1 MLHSCSN
8 EERKMATFRKR
19 LGKWEVRVRR
29 FNNKTIS
36 KTFIEKADA
45 NRWAQEVEA
54 KIEKGLYEDL
64 SQANQITL
72 RELLQQYS
80 KEVSSTKIGY
90 DQEKYK
96 IAKLCKNPI
105 ASLKLARVTPLQL
118 RKFQDQCS
126 LIYNPSTTNKYIT
139 LISVSIK
146 FARQMLGIFLPNN
159 ACDFVK
165 RLKEPEF
172 EGQIIEPEEEQLL
185 LQEAI
190 NSKANWLKLAIMLGL
205 DCGMRRGEII
215 KLRREDVDFNNAT
228 AKLRDTKNG
237 TSRNVG
243 LSPRAIEEMRKLPI
257 NIDGR
262 VINCPSGDNFLHFYS
277 QLQKWTG
284 IKKTF
289 HTTRHTFASR
299 CAMNGWSI
307 AEISAQGGWKN
318 LSILKRYTHIKA
330 THLSKKL
337 GS

>member
-1 MLHSCSN
+1 
-8 EERKMATFRKR
+8 MATFRKR
-19 LGKWEVRVRR
+19 LGKWEVRVRKL
-29 FNNKTIS
+29 NNKTIS

-45 NRWAQEVEA
+45 NRWAQEVET

-72 RELLQQYS
+72 RELLEQYS
-80 KEVSSTKIGY
+80 KEVSSQKIGY
-90 DQEKYK
+90 PQEKYK

-118 RKFQDQCS
+118 RKFQEQCS

-159 ACDFVK
+159 PCDFVK

-215 KLRREDVDFNNAT
+215 KLRREDVDFTNAT
-228 AKLRDTKNG
+228 AKLRETKNG
-237 TSRNVG
+237 TVRNIG
-243 LSPRAIEEMRKLPI
+243 LSPRVMEEMRKLPA

-262 VINCPSGDNFLHFYS
+262 VINCPNGENFLHFYQ

-318 LSILKRYTHIKA
+318 LSVLKRYTHIKA

>member
-1 MLHSCSN
+1 MLPSCSN

-318 LSILKRYTHIKA
+318 LSVLKRYTHIKA

>member
-1 MLHSCSN
+1 
-8 EERKMATFRKR
+8 MATFRKR

-29 FNNKTIS
+29 YNNKTIS

-45 NRWAQEVEA
+45 NRWAQEVET

-72 RELLQQYS
+72 RELLEQYS
-80 KEVSSTKIGY
+80 KEVSSQKIGY
-90 DQEKYK
+90 PQEKYK

-118 RKFQDQCS
+118 RKFQEQCS

-159 ACDFVK
+159 PCDFVK

-215 KLRREDVDFNNAT
+215 KLRREDVDFTNAT
-228 AKLRDTKNG
+228 AKLRETKNG
-237 TSRNVG
+237 TVRNIG
-243 LSPRAIEEMRKLPI
+243 LSPRVMEEMRKLPA

-262 VINCPSGDNFLHFYS
+262 VINCTNGENFLHFYQ

-299 CAMNGWSI
+299 CAMKGWSI
-307 AEISAQGGWKN
+307 AEISAQGGWRD
-318 LSILKRYTHIKA
+318 LRVLKRYTHLA
-330 THLSKKL
+330 PEYLAKKL
-337 GS
+337 KESN

>member
-1 MLHSCSN
+1 
-8 EERKMATFRKR
+8 MATFRKR
-19 LGKWEVRVRR
+19 LGKWEVRVRKY
-29 FNNKTIS
+29 NNKTIS

-45 NRWAQEVEA
+45 NRWAQEVET

-80 KEVSSTKIGY
+80 KEVSSQKIGY
-90 DQEKYK
+90 PQEKYK

-105 ASLKLARVTPLQL
+105 ASLRLARVTPLQL
-118 RKFQDQCS
+118 RKFQDSCS

-159 ACDFVK
+159 PCDFVK

-172 EGQIIEPEEEQLL
+172 EGQIIEPEEELLL
-185 LQEAI
+185 LQESVS
-190 NSKANWLKLAIMLGL
+190 SKANWLKLAIILGL

-215 KLRREDVDFNNAT
+215 KLRREDVDFINAT

-243 LSPRAIEEMRKLPI
+243 ISPRAIEEMRKLPI

-262 VINCPSGDNFLHFYS
+262 VINCPNGENFLHFYS

-284 IKKTF
+284 VKKTF

-318 LSILKRYTHIKA
+318 LSVLKRYTHIKA

>member
-1 MLHSCSN
+1 
-8 EERKMATFRKR
+8 MATFRKR

-29 FNNKTIS
+29 YNNKTIS

-45 NRWAQEVEA
+45 NRWAQEVET

-72 RELLQQYS
+72 RELLEQYS
-80 KEVSSTKIGY
+80 KEVSSQKIGY
-90 DQEKYK
+90 PQEKYK

-118 RKFQDQCS
+118 RKFQEQCS

-215 KLRREDVDFNNAT
+215 KLRREDVDFTNAT
-228 AKLRDTKNG
+228 AKLRETKNG
-237 TSRNVG
+237 TVRNIG
-243 LSPRAIEEMRKLPI
+243 LSPRVMEEMRKLPA

-262 VINCPSGDNFLHFYS
+262 VISCPSGDNFLHFYS

-318 LSILKRYTHIKA
+318 LSVLKRYTHIKA

>member
-1 MLHSCSN
+1 
-8 EERKMATFRKR
+8 MATLRKR
-19 LGKWEVRVRR
+19 LSKWEVRVRKY
-29 FNNKTIS
+29 NNKTIS

-45 NRWAQEVEA
+45 KRWAQEVET

-80 KEVSSTKIGY
+80 KEVSSQKMGY
-90 DQEKYK
+90 PQEKYK
-96 IAKLCKNPI
+96 IAKLCKSPI

-118 RKFQDQCS
+118 RKFQDQCA
-126 LIYNPSTTNKYIT
+126 LVYNPSTTNKYIT

-159 ACDFVK
+159 PCDFVK

-172 EGQIIEPEEEQLL
+172 EGQIIEPEEELLL
-185 LQEAI
+185 LQESVS
-190 NSKANWLKLAIMLGL
+190 SKANWLKLAIILGL

-215 KLRREDVDFNNAT
+215 KLRREDVDFINAT

-237 TSRNVG
+237 TTRNVG

-262 VINCPSGDNFLHFYS
+262 VINCPNGENFLHFYS

-284 IKKTF
+284 VKKTF

-318 LSILKRYTHIKA
+318 LSVLKRYTHIKA

>member
-1 MLHSCSN
+1 
-8 EERKMATFRKR
+8 MATFRKR

-29 FNNKTIS
+29 YNNKTIS

-45 NRWAQEVEA
+45 NRWAQEVET

-72 RELLQQYS
+72 RELLEQYS
-80 KEVSSTKIGY
+80 KEVSSQKIGY
-90 DQEKYK
+90 PQEKYK

-118 RKFQDQCS
+118 RKFQEQCS

-159 ACDFVK
+159 PCDFVK

-215 KLRREDVDFNNAT
+215 KLRREDVDFTNAT
-228 AKLRDTKNG
+228 AKLRETKNG
-237 TSRNVG
+237 TVRNIG
-243 LSPRAIEEMRKLPI
+243 LSPRVMEEMRKLPA

-262 VINCPSGDNFLHFYS
+262 VISCPSGDNFLHFYS

>member
-1 MLHSCSN
+1 
-8 EERKMATFRKR
+8 MATFRKR
-19 LGKWEVRVRR
+19 LGKWEVRVRKL
-29 FNNKTIS
+29 NNKTIS

-45 NRWAQEVEA
+45 NRWAQEVET

-80 KEVSSTKIGY
+80 KEVSSQKIGY
-90 DQEKYK
+90 PQEKYK

-118 RKFQDQCS
+118 RKFQDSCS

-146 FARQMLGIFLPNN
+146 FGRQMLGIFLPNN
-159 ACDFVK
+159 PCDFIK

-185 LQEAI
+185 LQESVS
-190 NSKANWLKLAIMLGL
+190 SKANWLKLAIILGL

-215 KLRREDVDFNNAT
+215 KLRREDVDFINAT

-237 TSRNVG
+237 TTRNVG

-262 VINCPSGDNFLHFYS
+262 VISCTNGENFLHFYQ

-284 IKKTF
+284 VKKTF

-318 LSILKRYTHIKA
+318 LSVLKRYTHIKA

>member
-29 FNNKTIS
+29 YNNKTIS

-45 NRWAQEVEA
+45 NRWAQEVET

-72 RELLQQYS
+72 RELLEQYS
-80 KEVSSTKIGY
+80 KEVSSQKIGY
-90 DQEKYK
+90 PQEKYK

-118 RKFQDQCS
+118 RKFQEQCS

-159 ACDFVK
+159 PCDFVK

-215 KLRREDVDFNNAT
+215 KLRREDVDFTNAT
-228 AKLRDTKNG
+228 AKLRETKNG
-237 TSRNVG
+237 TVRNIG
-243 LSPRAIEEMRKLPI
+243 LSPRVIEEMRKLPA

-262 VINCPSGDNFLHFYS
+262 VISCPSGDNFLHFYS

-318 LSILKRYTHIKA
+318 LSVLKRYTHIKA

>member
-1 MLHSCSN
+1 
-8 EERKMATFRKR
+8 MATFRKR

-36 KTFIEKADA
+36 KTFLEKEDA
-45 NRWAQEVEA
+45 NKWARDVEV

-80 KEVSSTKIGY
+80 KEVSSTKAGY
-90 DQEKYK
+90 REEKYK
-96 IAKLCKNPI
+96 IDKLCKSPI
-105 ASLKLARVTPLQL
+105 AQLKLARVTPLQL

-126 LIYNPSTTNKYIT
+126 MIYNPSTTNKYIT

-190 NSKANWLKLAIMLGL
+190 NSKANWLRLAIMLGL

-215 KLRREDVDFNNAT
+215 KLRREDVDFTNAT
-228 AKLRDTKNG
+228 AKLRETKNG
-237 TSRNVG
+237 TMRNIG
-243 LSPRAIEEMRKLPI
+243 LSPRVMEEMRKLPI

-262 VINCPSGDNFLHFYS
+262 VISCPTPDNFRHFYC

-284 IKKTF
+284 INKTF

>member
-1 MLHSCSN
+1 
-8 EERKMATFRKR
+8 MATFRKR
-19 LGKWEVRVRR
+19 LGKWEVRVRKL
-29 FNNKTIS
+29 NNKTIS

-45 NRWAQEVEA
+45 NRWAQEVET

-80 KEVSSTKIGY
+80 KEVSSQKTGY
-90 DQEKYK
+90 PQEKYK

-105 ASLKLARVTPLQL
+105 ASLRLARVTPLQL
-118 RKFQDQCS
+118 RKFQDSCS

-159 ACDFVK
+159 PCDFVK

-172 EGQIIEPEEEQLL
+172 EGQIIEPEEELLL
-185 LQEAI
+185 LQESVS
-190 NSKANWLKLAIMLGL
+190 SKANWLKLAIILGL

-215 KLRREDVDFNNAT
+215 KLRREDVDFINAT

-243 LSPRAIEEMRKLPI
+243 VSPRAIEEMRKLPI

-262 VINCPSGDNFLHFYS
+262 VINCPNGENFLHFYS

-284 IKKTF
+284 VKKTF

-318 LSILKRYTHIKA
+318 LSVLKRYTHIKA

>member
-1 MLHSCSN
+1 
-8 EERKMATFRKR
+8 MATFRKR

-29 FNNKTIS
+29 YNNKTIS

-45 NRWAQEVEA
+45 NRWAQEVET

-72 RELLQQYS
+72 RELLEQYA
-80 KEVSSTKIGY
+80 KEVSSQKIGY
-90 DQEKYK
+90 PQEKYK

-118 RKFQDQCS
+118 RKFQEQCS

-159 ACDFVK
+159 PCDFVK

-215 KLRREDVDFNNAT
+215 KLSREDVDFTNAT
-228 AKLRDTKNG
+228 AKLRETKNG
-237 TSRNVG
+237 TVRNIG
-243 LSPRAIEEMRKLPI
+243 LSPRVIEEMRKLPA

-262 VINCPSGDNFLHFYS
+262 VISCPSGDNFLHFYS

-318 LSILKRYTHIKA
+318 LSVLKRYTHIKA

>member
-1 MLHSCSN
+1 
-8 EERKMATFRKR
+8 MATFRKR
-19 LGKWEVRVRR
+19 LGKWEVRVRKY
-29 FNNKTIS
+29 NNKTIS

-45 NRWAQEVEA
+45 NRWAQEVET

-64 SQANQITL
+64 SQANMITL

-80 KEVSSTKIGY
+80 KDVSSTKIGY
-90 DQEKYK
+90 PQEKYK
-96 IAKLCKNPI
+96 IDKLCKSPI

-118 RKFQDQCS
+118 RKFQDQCA
-126 LIYNPSTTNKYIT
+126 LVYNPSTTNKYIT

-172 EGQIIEPEEEQLL
+172 EGQIIEPEEEELL
-185 LQEAI
+185 LQESI

-215 KLRREDVDFNNAT
+215 KMRREDVDFTNAT
-228 AKLRDTKNG
+228 AKLRETKNG
-237 TSRNVG
+237 TMRNIG
-243 LSPRAIEEMRKLPI
+243 LSPRVILEMRKLPI

-284 IKKTF
+284 INKTF

-318 LSILKRYTHIKA
+318 LSVLKRYTHIKA

>member
-1 MLHSCSN
+1 
-8 EERKMATFRKR
+8 MATFRKR

-29 FNNKTIS
+29 YNNKTIS

-45 NRWAQEVEA
+45 NRWAQEVET

-72 RELLQQYS
+72 RELLEQYS
-80 KEVSSTKIGY
+80 KEVSSQKIGY
-90 DQEKYK
+90 PQEKYK

-118 RKFQDQCS
+118 RKFQEQCS

-159 ACDFVK
+159 PCDFVK

-215 KLRREDVDFNNAT
+215 KLRREDVDFTNAT
-228 AKLRDTKNG
+228 AKLRETKNG
-237 TSRNVG
+237 TVRNIG
-243 LSPRAIEEMRKLPI
+243 LSPRVMEEMRKLPA

-262 VINCPSGDNFLHFYS
+262 VISCPSGDNFLHFYS

-318 LSILKRYTHIKA
+318 LSVLKRYTHIKA